1 MKLKNYL
8 LILATMAVIFM
19 ATAADAEPFAVSV
32 TQGADASTWI
42 YTLYNND
49 ATGDIIP
56 LWLDLEWAE
65 SQGPVSY
72 SILGSPEGWEPN
84 YLYGFPSWDAVLTN
98 EPSSGNSLSGF
109 IISAD
114 CPALNY
120 TAGYLNLGEIESDSG
135 CVTVSE
141 VPEPGCLLSLFGGLS
156 SIGIFAIR
164 RKS

>member
-32 TQGADASTWI
+32 TQGADASTWV

-56 LWLDLEWAE
+56 VGLDLEWDE
-65 SQGPVSY
+65 PVSY

-84 YLYGFPSWDAVLTN
+84 YFYDFPAWDAVSSN

-109 IISAD
+109 VISAD

-120 TAGYLNLGEIESDSG
+120 TAWYLNLGQIESESG

-141 VPEPGCLLSLFGGLS
+141 VPEPSCLLSLFGGLS